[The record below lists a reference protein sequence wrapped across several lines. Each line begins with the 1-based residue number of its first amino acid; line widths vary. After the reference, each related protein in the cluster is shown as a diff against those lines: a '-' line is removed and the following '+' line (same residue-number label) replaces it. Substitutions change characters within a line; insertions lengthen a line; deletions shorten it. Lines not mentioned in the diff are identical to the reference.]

1 MCDKLNNLKKE
12 GYYPNI
18 IIDIGA
24 YHRNWTKSILEIYKE
39 SKYYLFEIIKYD
51 ELDIFKESMNIKVI
65 NAVLNDK
72 EEVIDLYQEK
82 NTGYITLNSIIEKE
96 NIHNIFIKIDCQ
108 GADIPILKSSSK
120 ILNKT
125 DFILIEIPLFEKY
138 KEGVSN
144 FLEYI
149 QFMDTIGFIPFDIC
163 DNNSMVMLFIRK
175 TSNFYF
181 KFLQKP
187 LIHSIMLS
195 NYERRHVINY
205 IKEKKK
211 KNPSFKVI
219 DIGGSADYTNWS
231 CSVID
236 YIADMN
242 EPTLNNSKIKYFK
255 LNINFEND
263 FKELLNYVNKN
274 GKFDFCICS
283 HIIEDIAL
291 PQVILNNLKNIAK
304 EGFIGIP
311 SKYRELSKINGNFLG
326 YVHHRWIY
334 SIKKNELIGFPKL
347 NFIDQHKGLIDIG
360 NRSKEI
366 LDLSFFWKNSVTYS
380 IINNDYMGPCA
391 HSVVKYYNEL
401 LIDDLDEYKKINNN
415 IYHIE
420 FIKNKVNIIHGEFIY
435 IIMLIE
441 NIIDDL
447 KIMEN
452 YGFIPFQI
460 IDKRN
465 ITGKIDLMF
474 LFINKTNEFNK
485 RII

>member
-18 IIDIGA
+18 IIDIGT

-82 NTGYITLNSIIEKE
+82 NTGNITLNSIIEKD

-108 GADIPILKSSSK
+108 GAYIPILKNSCN

-195 NYERRHVINY
+195 NFERSHVINY

-255 LNINFEND
+255 LNVNFEND

-326 YVHHRWIY
+326 YIHHRWIY

-360 NRSKEI
+360 NRSSEI
-366 LDLSFFWKNSVTYS
+366 FDLSFFWKNSVTYS
-380 IINNDYMGPCA
+380 IINNDYMGPYTS
-391 HSVVKYYNEL
+391 SVVKYYNEL
-401 LIDDLDEYKKINNN
+401 LIDDLDEYKKINNDL
-415 IYHIE
+415 YHIE
-420 FIKNKVNIIHGEFIY
+420 FIKNKVNNINGKYIY

-452 YGFIPFQI
+452 YGFIPYQI

-474 LFINKTNEFNK
+474 LFINKQM
-485 RII
+485 I